1 MAKEPQQRSQLED
14 NLVFPEAF
22 DSDAA
27 WELIGSIAQ
36 PSLSAYDNA
45 GRLYIWN
52 PEGGVLHYVSVD
64 RDVATGSLATLQPSA
79 HDLPFDV
86 GSFLLVKVSEVQL
99 MEERTAVCAEA
110 LKLDMAAT
118 SLWVYL
124 EFCTE
129 VNFFIE

>member
-14 NLVFPEAF
+14 NLVFSEAF

-64 RDVATGSLATLQPSA
+64 RDVASGSLATLQPSA

-86 GSFLLVKVSEVQL
+86 GSFLLSEVQL
-99 MEERTAVCAEA
+99 MEERTAACAEA
-110 LKLDMAAT
+110 LKLDTAAI

-124 EFCTE
+124 EFCT
-129 VNFFIE
+129 